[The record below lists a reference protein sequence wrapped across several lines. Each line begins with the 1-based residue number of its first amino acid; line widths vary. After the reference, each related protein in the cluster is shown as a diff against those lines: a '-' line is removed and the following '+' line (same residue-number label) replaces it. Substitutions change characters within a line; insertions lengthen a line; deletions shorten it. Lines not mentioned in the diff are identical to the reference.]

1 VLYLKE
7 ENDNRIDRRKGP
19 DFWVK
24 AVGYSR
30 FIVWLLVLL
39 VLFFL
44 SFAKPEME
52 TFFDRMLHVNVRKT
66 WNNELVKRAV
76 YISILVYFLCASAF
90 IVNSTRKK
98 RKEDRYSI
106 TLILMGIISFVGVV
120 LYLLNVL

>member
-1 VLYLKE
+1 MKE

-90 IVNSTRKK
+90 IENSTRKK

>member
-1 VLYLKE
+1 MKE